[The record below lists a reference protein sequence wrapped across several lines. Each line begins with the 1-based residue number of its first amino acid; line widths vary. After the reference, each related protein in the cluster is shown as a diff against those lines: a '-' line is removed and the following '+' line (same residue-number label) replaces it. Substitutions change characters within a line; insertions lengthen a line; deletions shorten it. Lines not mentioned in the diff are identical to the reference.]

1 MYAGRMN
8 ERRGRH
14 CGAVVVGGDL
24 SLFKKPGSVIRPN
37 ANEVKVE
44 GLILTWPW

>member
-1 MYAGRMN
+1 MKCALGGMRSREGVAGLLA
-8 ERRGRH
+8 
-14 CGAVVVGGDL
+14 CDL
-24 SLFKKPGSVIRPN
+24 LQFKVLGSVIRPS